1 MGELRDR
8 MDADLRI
15 RGRAKNTRDSYL
27 RCVHVFARHFK
38 RSPEE
43 MGNEEVRTFLIYLT
57 DEKRLNP
64 RSANVYA
71 SALRFLYNTTLGRPD
86 VADKIP
92 MAKRPKPVPVI
103 LSGQEMHSLLS
114 AARSFKALAM
124 LMLMYGA
131 GLRVSEVCK
140 LKAGDIDSQRGL
152 IHIRDSKGS
161 KSRYVTL
168 SDRLLDC
175 LRAYWRA
182 YKLTGEYLFPGK
194 YGHPHISRDGVAHN
208 LRKVARDAGIKKKIS
223 PHTLRHAYAVHSL
236 ESGIDIRTIQVLLGH
251 SSIQTTAHYLKLSRT
266 HLAKTPSPL
275 EILGTAKSSI
285 LG

>member
-1 MGELRDR
+1 MGALRDR

-15 RGRAKNTRDSYL
+15 RGRALNTRKSYL
-27 RCVHVFARHFK
+27 RCVHIFARHFK

-43 MGNEEVRTFLIYLT
+43 MGYREVRTFLIHLR
-57 DEKRLNP
+57 DDKKLNP

-71 SALRFLYNTTLGRPD
+71 AALRFLYNTTLGRAD
-86 VADKIP
+86 VAERIP
-92 MAKRPKPVPVI
+92 VAKRSKPVPVI
-103 LSGQEMHSLLS
+103 LSGQEVHALLS
-114 AARSFKALAM
+114 AARSLKALAM

-140 LKAGDIDSQRGL
+140 LRAEDIDSQRSL
-152 IHIRDSKGS
+152 IHIRDGKGG

-168 SDRLLDC
+168 SARLLVC

-182 YKLTGEYLFPGK
+182 FRPTDEFLFPGK
-194 YGHPHISRDGVAHN
+194 YGRPHISSDGVAYN
-208 LRKVARDAGIKKKIS
+208 LRKVARDAGIKKRIS
-223 PHTLRHAYAVHSL
+223 PHTLRHAYATHSL
-236 ESGIDIRTIQVLLGH
+236 ESGTDIRTLQVLLGH
-251 SSIQTTAHYLKLSRT
+251 SSIQTTAHYLKLSRS